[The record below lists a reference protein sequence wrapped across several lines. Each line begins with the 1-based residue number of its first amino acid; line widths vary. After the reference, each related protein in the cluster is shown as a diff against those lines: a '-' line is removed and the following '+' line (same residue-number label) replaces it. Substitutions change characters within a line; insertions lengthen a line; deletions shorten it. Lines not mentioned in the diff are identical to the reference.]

1 MPSSQNCRS
10 MWLVVVVVIEK
21 LFTSLHTAKTPFNNQ
36 PDAKYFLSKIRS
48 IDQNATTIT
57 ITITTTTIDSAQL
70 PKSIL

>member
-10 MWLVVVVVIEK
+10 MWLVVVVVVVVIEK

-57 ITITTTTIDSAQL
+57 TTTIDSAQL

>member
-10 MWLVVVVVIEK
+10 MWLVVVVIEK

-36 PDAKYFLSKIRS
+36 PDANYFLSKIRS

-57 ITITTTTIDSAQL
+57 TTTTIDSTQL